1 MSDPVNPGGTSPS
14 GGRGEAASR
23 PRAGATV
30 KVSVFHNVETDT
42 EGDHAGFSGYQP
54 GHALVRVFEAEIP
67 GGYGSDPQNF
77 AELE

>member
-1 MSDPVNPGGTSPS
+1 
-14 GGRGEAASR
+14 
-23 PRAGATV
+23 V

-67 GGYGSDPQNF
+67 GGCGSDPQNF